1 MTSSPPGSGPTPRP
15 PEEAGPGAGA
25 EEPRKGGPPDPAAPG
40 EPRGRPLDPE
50 GSRGPLGSGTLHPEV
65 RRRVSLAVRAGEA
78 VADPADA
85 PAAVELARLAQRR
98 IQDRA
103 LPNALRIS
111 GGMVLVWLILVAVP
125 VTISTGLH
133 LAAIAA
139 GLGIGLLLFSVI
151 VLLGRRQLRLARQA
165 EQRNLRL
172 LEQGRP

>member
-1 MTSSPPGSGPTPRP
+1 MNNDGPAGRGSAPHRP
-15 PEEAGPGAGA
+15 EGPG
-25 EEPRKGGPPDPAAPG
+25 RGGPGGEGVPRSTEEVGRGGAAV
-40 EPRGRPLDPE
+40 DPE
-50 GSRGPLGSGTLHPEV
+50 TQ
-65 RRRVSLAVRAGEA
+65 RRVSLAVRAGEA
-78 VADPADA
+78 VSDPVDA

-98 IQDRA
+98 LEDRA

-111 GGMVLVWLILVAVP
+111 GGVVLVWLVLVALP
-125 VTISTGLH
+125 ATISTGLH

-172 LEQGRP
+172 LEDGHP

>member
-1 MTSSPPGSGPTPRP
+1 M
-15 PEEAGPGAGA
+15 
-25 EEPRKGGPPDPAAPG
+25 D
-40 EPRGRPLDPE
+40 
-50 GSRGPLGSGTLHPEV
+50 PEV

-78 VADPADA
+78 VTDPADA

-98 IQDRA
+98 LEERA
-103 LPNALRIS
+103 LPSALRIS
-111 GGMVLVWLILVAVP
+111 GGMVLVWLILVVVP

-139 GLGIGLLLFSVI
+139 GLGIGLLLFSLI
-151 VLLGRRQLRLARQA
+151 VLLGRYQLRLARRA